1 MPDLK
6 RRFQDVIKRWKNWLP
21 RVALGFGAVVALLY
35 IGTVIWQTFQDS
47 DLNFLIAFLVFCAV
61 FLFIARFAWSYRR
74 VVLVAVVGMVI
85 GAVAGFVP
93 YFVIGIIL
101 ILLEL
106 SPEGQTTGRQL
117 SQLLNNDVFSQL
129 FFVAGAASGGPIAV
143 YVYIEEKKKVD
154 AEKDENR

>member
-21 RVALGFGAVVALLY
+21 PVAVVFGIIAAFFY
-35 IGTVIWQTFQDS
+35 VGTELWRTFQDGN
-47 DLNFLIAFLVFCAV
+47 LTTLFAIIVFLVTF
-61 FLFIARFAWSYRR
+61 FYIIKFALQYWR

-85 GAVAGFVP
+85 GAVAGSAP
-93 YFVIGIIL
+93 YFVIVIIM

-106 SPEGQTTGRQL
+106 SLEGQATSRQL
-117 SQLLNNDVFSQL
+117 SQLLNNEMFWEL

-143 YVYIEEKKKVD
+143 YAYFERKKSD